1 MNQLTPTQNRLLA
14 IGILLLVLILLF
26 SLVIGPL
33 IGRFVSDGESIADLE
48 LQLARF
54 QSLAAEL
61 ESSQQQLQ
69 RLQSENPASDLYL
82 PEQKAALASA
92 RLQQH
97 FNQLLDQSG
106 GQVLSTQDL
115 PLSRDEPLPGVA
127 IQVQIRAEI
136 EQLVKLLYGLE
147 TSKPL
152 LFLNDL
158 EIVAN
163 PRLAVPYRPA
173 RSSRV
178 QSLPLSQLNVR
189 FKLLGYTAPEVE

>member
-33 IGRFVSDGESIADLE
+33 IGRFVSDGENIADLE
-48 LQLARF
+48 LQLARY

-61 ESSQQQLQ
+61 ESSQQQLR

-136 EQLVKLLYGLE
+136 EQLVRLLYGLE

-173 RSSRV
+173 RSNRV